1 MSRARILRPTRVAL
15 ATLGGVGGSAL
26 ALYPSRTAFAEA
38 PPSTSTGSEAF
49 PEKKPIYSSY
59 AALAPAPTATPP
71 STPANTPQPST
82 PSSSDSS
89 SSSSSS
95 PYPTPTDW
103 LTQEIKRG
111 RLALV
116 KLASKAEDSTNSALT
131 WAFNEETKIANTI
144 TSLAPAPETGEKLLP
159 GGIYVLVAALTG
171 SIVSRNRGIFL
182 RTLTPL
188 GVGIAAGWA
197 LLPVTMT
204 NVSDLIWEWEKK
216 VPAISEAHIRA
227 RDGIVDAW
235 NQLERGGKKVVS
247 EVESGAEGAR
257 KGIENWVGKGK

>member
-1 MSRARILRPTRVAL
+1 MSRARMLRPTRVAL
-15 ATLGGVGGSAL
+15 ATLASVGGSAI

-38 PPSTSTGSEAF
+38 PPSTSTGSGAF
-49 PEKKPIYSSY
+49 PEKKPIYTSY
-59 AALAPAPTATPP
+59 AALAPTPTATPP
-71 STPANTPQPST
+71 STTAYTSEPST
-82 PSSSDSS
+82 PSSSSS
-89 SSSSSS
+89 SS
-95 PYPTPTDW
+95 YPTPTDW

-131 WAFNEETKIANTI
+131 WAFNEETKITNTVV
-144 TSLAPAPETGEKLLP
+144 SLAPAPETGEKLLP
-159 GGIYVLVAALTG
+159 GAIYVLVAALTG

-188 GVGIAAGWA
+188 GVGIAAGWV

-216 VPAISEAHIRA
+216 VPAISEAHIKTREV
-227 RDGIVDAW
+227 IVDAW

-257 KGIENWVGKGK
+257 KGIEKWVEKGK